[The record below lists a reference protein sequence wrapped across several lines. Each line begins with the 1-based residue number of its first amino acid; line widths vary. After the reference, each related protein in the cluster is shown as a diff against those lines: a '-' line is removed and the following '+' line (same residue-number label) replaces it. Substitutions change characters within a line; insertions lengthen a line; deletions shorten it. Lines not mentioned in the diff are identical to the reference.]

1 MTIPQG
7 RIELYQFLLNL
18 PGPQFEAVVFD
29 LDPPRGNL
37 PPPSAAQGQRV
48 PALFDW
54 LESPVGPGLA
64 ALRTSLANVL
74 NPLPPLQKT
83 PTQAWRGDRRSQP
96 QPLSHLVSKVLVP

>member
-1 MTIPQG
+1 M
-7 RIELYQFLLNL
+7 LNL

-29 LDPPRGNL
+29 LNPPRGNL

-54 LESPVGPGLA
+54 LEGPLGPGLA
-64 ALRTSLANVL
+64 ALRTSLATVL
-74 NPLPPLQKT
+74 NPLPPLQQT

-96 QPLSHLVSKVLVP
+96 QQLDRLAPRALVL